1 MTDGNHLDGDVSGT
15 SAQIG
20 VVHGPVSFGA
30 QRSVEGLPYRSGAVP
45 VVVDGFQ
52 PRSVPELESL
62 VTGGVVL
69 SGMGGV
75 GKTQT
80 AADYANRVRD
90 VDLLGWVTAAS
101 RSNLLSGLAE
111 LAAIVFG
118 SAIDDPERAA
128 KRFLDWCATTSRKW
142 LLVLDDVSDPAEVK
156 DLWPN
161 TGTSGRLVVTT
172 RRHEKWV
179 LQAKSRRMVPLD
191 VFTEAESADYL
202 RGVLGD
208 VSGVED
214 LAALLGRLP
223 LALSQAAALIDM
235 TPGMTCESYIDNWRT
250 RRASLAELFPEDWS
264 GPGDQIA
271 TTWAVSINA
280 ADALPPAQVAR
291 PMLEV
296 MSLLDPNGIPLSVL
310 TSQPILDYL
319 SVANADLAARALGAL
334 QRLNLITVTDTTARI
349 HALVQHATRDQLSD
363 DQLALLAHAAADALM
378 ASWPDIERDTK
389 YAATLRTN
397 TNALADNS
405 GQHLWQPDGHI
416 VLFHAGESLGEA
428 GLVHAA
434 VAHFENLGSA
444 AHHYFSPDH
453 LDTLAIRHNVAR
465 WRGEAGD
472 AAGAAHALAELLDDY
487 LRVLGPD
494 HPDTLITHHNLA
506 YWRGEAGDPAGAAQT
521 LTELLNHHLRV
532 LGPDHPHT
540 LTTRHNLARWQASA
554 DDVSGAAQALAELLD
569 DYLRVLGP
577 DHPDTLTTR
586 HNLARVRGEAGDA
599 AGAAQALAELLDDNL
614 RVLGPDHPHTLT
626 TRHNLANWRG
636 EAGDPAGAAQTL
648 TELLDDRVRILGIDH
663 PHTLLTFKNVAY
675 WRRRTR
681 VDGEG

>member
-1 MTDGNHLDGDVSGT
+1 MTDGNRLDGDVSGT

-20 VVHGPVSFGA
+20 SVQGSVYFGA
-30 QRSVEGLPYRSGAVP
+30 GQRPVERLPHRSGQVP
-45 VVVDGFQ
+45 AVVDGFQ

-90 VDLLGWVTAAS
+90 VELLGWVTAAS

-111 LAAIVFG
+111 LAATVLG
-118 SAIDDPERAA
+118 SAIDDPELAA
-128 KRFLDWCATTSRKW
+128 KCFLDWCATTSRKW
-142 LLVLDDVSDPAEVK
+142 LLVLDDVSDPADLEQ
-156 DLWPN
+156 LWPN

-172 RRHEKWV
+172 RRHEKLV
-179 LQAKSRRMVPLD
+179 LQKQSRRMVPLD
-191 VFTEAESADYL
+191 VFTESESVNYL

-214 LAALLGRLP
+214 LAALLGHLP

-235 TPGMTCESYIDNWRT
+235 TPGMTCESYTDNWRT
-250 RRASLAELFPEDWS
+250 RRASLAELFPEGWS

-310 TSQPILDYL
+310 TAQPILDYL

-334 QRLNLITVTDTTARI
+334 QRLNLITFTGTTARV
-349 HALVQHATRDQLSD
+349 HALVQHATRDQLSE
-363 DQLALLAHAAADALM
+363 DQLALLAHAAADALI
-378 ASWPDIERDTK
+378 ASWPEIERDTE
-389 YAATLRTN
+389 YGATLRTN
-397 TNALADNS
+397 TTALAVNS
-405 GQHLWQPDGHI
+405 GQHLWKPDGHV
-416 VLFHAGESLGEA
+416 VLFQAGNSLGGA

-434 VAHFENLGSA
+434 LTHFENLYSTAHQHLGS
-444 AHHYFSPDH
+444 
-453 LDTLAIRHNVAR
+453 
-465 WRGEAGD
+465 
-472 AAGAAHALAELLDDY
+472 
-487 LRVLGPD
+487 D
-494 HPDTLITHHNLA
+494 HPDTLSTRSNIA
-506 YWRGEAGDPAGAAQT
+506 YWRGDAGDATGAAQAF
-521 LTELLNHHLRV
+521 TELLTDRLHI

-540 LTTRHNLARWQASA
+540 LSTRSNIA
-554 DDVSGAAQALAELLD
+554 DW
-569 DYLRVLGP
+569 
-577 DHPDTLTTR
+577 
-586 HNLARVRGEAGDA
+586 RGQAGDA
-599 AGAAQALAELLDDNL
+599 AGAAQALAELLTDRL
-614 RVLGPDHPHTLT
+614 RVLGPDHPHTLS
-626 TRHNLANWRG
+626 TRSNIARWRG
-636 EAGDPAGAAQTL
+636 HAGDAAGAAQALAELLTDRLRILGPDHPHTL
-648 TELLDDRVRILGIDH
+648 TNRNNIAYWQGHAGDAAGAAKAFAELLDDRLRILGPDH
-663 PHTLLTFKNVAY
+663 PDTLLTLRNLAQ
-675 WRRRTR
+675 WREQAG